1 IGAYMALLGEV
12 DGLVFTGGIGENS
25 AVVRCKAVENLRK
38 LGLRLDAPANE
49 AVAQGQA
56 KEISAADSEVKIL
69 VIPTN
74 EELLIA
80 RQTLALAGS

>member
-1 IGAYMALLGEV
+1 MALLGEV

-25 AVVRCKAVENLRK
+25 AVVRRQAVENLRK
-38 LGLRLDAPANE
+38 LGLRLDAQANE

>member
-1 IGAYMALLGEV
+1 V

-25 AVVRCKAVENLRK
+25 AVIRQKAVENLE
-38 LGLRLDAPANE
+38 GFGMRLDGRANE
-49 AVAQGQA
+49 ALAQGQA
-56 KEISAADSEVKIL
+56 GEISAADSDVKIL

-80 RQTLALAGS
+80 RQALALAGS